1 MDNQND
7 RDIYVIPPN
16 FVDTGT
22 FFGGMFK
29 ARNVIEAGILA
40 GGTGIPVFLFL
51 PAGLTVRVIVLCLT
65 SLPLALLAL
74 IGISGESLTSFLAIF
89 LKYLRNR
96 RVVGGDGE
104 EAQGQ
109 KGKPRRAKSQ
119 RAGDKASG
127 RDKRTA
133 AEAEG
138 NAQEAC
144 IAGDKS
150 SAGKGTRGGMRT
162 EDAWGTQQPGGIAVP
177 QGLKNPDGDWQA
189 DGRGGQQK
197 DERDSLQRSQ
207 REPSR
212 AGNYQEM
219 CVETHPERR
228 EDVSRKH
235 TSSRNDSKDS
245 MDRKNNKGRK
255 DSKGSI
261 GGISGW
267 RRTGEE
273 DFPEEFDQVKGYEIR
288 QKLRPSQGRRSRDE
302 WDEKPR
308 RMRNDGT
315 ESLEDKGQ
323 DRRRQGGNV
332 EKRDRQEKTSRQ
344 VKTNRQ
350 EKTNGQGADRQG
362 KSSRLAEA
370 EQCHIGRHGRC
381 KKDAGRMQENLNAG
395 SQKQDRAKHRSSA
408 KAKHQPQAF
417 WNPVAEFLPISKV
430 ENGMIYTKDHRYV
443 KVVEVVPINFLL
455 RSAREQRGIIYS
467 FVSYLKISPVKL
479 QFKVLTRRADIGR
492 HISTVRKEMAQE
504 TNGQCRLMQEDYLQ
518 FVQQISS
525 REAVT
530 RRFFLIFEYE
540 PWDAR
545 RGDEEAEAISQL
557 QGAVR
562 TASNYLRQCGNEV
575 IVPDNED
582 EFTVDV
588 LYNLLCRNESAVKP
602 LTRKVQEVAAEYRS
616 FIGEDFYRK
625 GTGNGLYQKAVRDG
639 MENNFGQGDA
649 EDSFQHGNSIPAV
662 DFFAPK
668 SIDFTHGHH
677 ICIDGLYYAYLMVPS
692 DGYRSQ
698 VPAGWL
704 SLMVNAGDGI
714 DLDMFLSR
722 QPKELIIQKV
732 GQQLRINRSRIKD
745 ASDTNTDFDDID
757 SAIRSGYFLKEGLAN
772 NEDFYYMN
780 LLITVTAS
788 TVDDLEWKVNE
799 MKKLL
804 LSQDMRASA
813 CHFREEQAFLSTLP
827 LVSVEKKL
835 YGRSRRNLLTGGAA
849 GCYPFT
855 SYEMCDDN
863 GILLGVNKYNSSLII
878 VDIFNS
884 AVYKNANMAILGT
897 SGAGK
902 TFTMQLMALRMRRKG
917 IPIFIIAPL
926 KGHEFHRACANVG
939 GEFIQVSPASPHCI
953 NVMEIRQVD
962 RSVSAL
968 LDGPGITLSELAG
981 KIQRLHIF
989 FSLLIPDMTH
999 EERQLLDEA
1008 MIHTYNAKGITHD
1021 NGSLADPDCP
1031 GRYREMPVLG
1041 DLYRV
1046 LKGSPDTQRLAN
1058 ILNRLVNGSASTF
1071 NQQTNVS
1078 LQNKYTVLDISSLT
1092 GDLLTVGMFVAL
1104 DFVWDRAKEDRTEEK
1119 TIFIDECWQLL
1130 SGAGATGTRL
1140 AGDFVLEIFK
1150 TIRGYGGSAVCASQD
1165 LNDFFNL
1172 DGGRFGKGIINNSK
1186 TKIILNLE
1194 DEEAVRVQDA
1204 LHLSDAEVM
1213 EITHFERG
1221 NGLISTNSN
1230 NIMVEFKAS
1239 PLEKELITTD
1249 RRELKELVERM
1260 RQGDGAGL
1268 E

>member
-1 MDNQND
+1 MNNQND
-7 RDIYVIPPN
+7 HDTYIIPPN

-22 FFGGMFK
+22 FFGGMFR

-40 GGTGIPVFLFL
+40 AVTGLPVFLFL
-51 PAGLTVRVIVLCLT
+51 PFSLTARIIVLCLT
-65 SLPLALLAL
+65 TLPLVLFAL
-74 IGISGESLTSFLAIF
+74 IGISGESLSSFLVIF
-89 LKYLRNR
+89 LKYMKNR
-96 RVVGGDGE
+96 RIVGGGE
-104 EAQGQ
+104 
-109 KGKPRRAKSQ
+109 S
-119 RAGDKASG
+119 
-127 RDKRTA
+127 
-133 AEAEG
+133 
-138 NAQEAC
+138 QEAMR
-144 IAGDKS
+144 AAT
-150 SAGKGTRGGMRT
+150 SAK
-162 EDAWGTQQPGGIAVP
+162 
-177 QGLKNPDGDWQA
+177 
-189 DGRGGQQK
+189 
-197 DERDSLQRSQ
+197 
-207 REPSR
+207 
-212 AGNYQEM
+212 
-219 CVETHPERR
+219 
-228 EDVSRKH
+228 
-235 TSSRNDSKDS
+235 
-245 MDRKNNKGRK
+245 KGRK
-255 DSKGSI
+255 SSKKKSPVPSENTASTGTSQQIKIDQNNHKSGRNEKI

-267 RRTGEE
+267 RRRGEE
-273 DFPEEFDQVKGYEIR
+273 DFPAEFDQVKGYEIR
-288 QKLRPSQGRRSRDE
+288 QKLRPSQTQKKQNPMPQSKKHGKAGKKGVKKIDKRRASAKSGKE
-302 WDEKPR
+302 C
-308 RMRNDGT
+308 G
-315 ESLEDKGQ
+315 
-323 DRRRQGGNV
+323 
-332 EKRDRQEKTSRQ
+332 SRQ
-344 VKTNRQ
+344 Q
-350 EKTNGQGADRQG
+350 
-362 KSSRLAEA
+362 
-370 EQCHIGRHGRC
+370 
-381 KKDAGRMQENLNAG
+381 KKDHSTRKPLHTPE
-395 SQKQDRAKHRSSA
+395 
-408 KAKHQPQAF
+408 PQITHL
-417 WNPVAEFLPISKV
+417 NPVADYLPISRI
-430 ENGMIYTKDHRYV
+430 ENGVIYTKDHRYV
-443 KVVEVVPINFLL
+443 KVVEVIPINFLL

-492 HISTVRKEMAQE
+492 HMDTVRREMAQE

-518 FVQQISS
+518 FIQQICS

-530 RRFFLIFEYE
+530 RRFFLVFEYE
-540 PWDAR
+540 PWSNAR
-545 RGDEEAEAISQL
+545 RTDEEGEAIGSL
-557 QGAVR
+557 QSAVH

-575 IVPDNED
+575 VLPDNED
-582 EFTVDV
+582 EFTIDV
-588 LYNLLCRNESAVKP
+588 LYNLLCRNESAAKP
-602 LTRKVQEVAAEYRS
+602 LPVRAKEVVAQYLA
-616 FIGEDFYRK
+616 
-625 GTGNGLYQKAVRDG
+625 DG
-639 MENNFGQGDA
+639 RESDI
-649 EDSFQHGNSIPAV
+649 DHIPAGE
-662 DFFAPK
+662 FIAPR
-668 SIDFTHGHH
+668 SIDFTHGRY
-677 ICIDGLYYAYLMVPS
+677 ICIDGLYYAYLLIPS
-692 DGYRSQ
+692 DGYKTH

-722 QPKELIIQKV
+722 QPKERIIQKV

-772 NEDFYYMN
+772 NEDFYFMN
-780 LLITVTAS
+780 LLVTITAPNEE
-788 TVDDLEWKVNE
+788 DLEWKVSE

-804 LSQDMRASA
+804 LSQDMRVST
-813 CHFREEQAFLSTLP
+813 CHFREEQAFLTALP
-827 LVSVEKKL
+827 LVSVEKGL
-835 YGRSRRNLLTGGAA
+835 YERSKRNLLTGGAA
-849 GCYPFT
+849 SCYPFT

-962 RSVSAL
+962 RTVNEL
-968 LDGPGITLSELAG
+968 LDGPGIQLSELAE

-989 FSLLIPDMTH
+989 FSLLIPDMNH

-1008 MIHTYNAKGITHD
+1008 LIHTYNKKGITHD
-1021 NGSLADPDCP
+1021 NASLADPQNP
-1031 GRYREMPVLG
+1031 ERYREMPVLG
-1041 DLYRV
+1041 DLYEI
-1046 LKGSPDTQRLAN
+1046 LKKSAATKRLAN

-1078 LQNKYTVLDISSLT
+1078 LDNKYTVLDISSLT

-1172 DGGRFGKGIINNSK
+1172 DEGRFGKGIINNSK

-1194 DEEAVRVQDA
+1194 DDEAMRVQSA

-1213 EITHFERG
+1213 EVTHFERG
-1221 NGLISTNSN
+1221 NGLISTNNN

-1239 PLEKELITTD
+1239 PLEKDLITTD
-1249 RRELKELVERM
+1249 RRELKDIVERM
-1260 RQGDGAGL
+1260 RRQSEAG
-1268 E
+1268 